1 MPAIDKY
8 LLSLLSMKGSDL
20 HLSSGCP
27 PMVRKDGDLNP
38 LEPRTLSAEDIRALF
53 DEVLPERNRA
63 EFDERHDTDFA
74 YAIADKGRFRVNVFM
89 DCRGPGSAIRAIPS
103 RVFTADELNLP
114 GAVRQLCELE
124 KGLVLVTGPTGSGK
138 STTLAAMIDLINTNR
153 SGHILTIE
161 DPVEFVHLNKRCLVN
176 QREVGVHTRSFAA
189 ALRAALREDPN
200 VVLLGE
206 LRDLETTAIALET
219 AETGHL
225 VFGTL
230 HTSSAATTVDRMID
244 QFPAGQQEQVRTMLA
259 AALRGVI
266 AQTLVKRIG
275 GGRLA
280 ALEILLGN
288 PAVATLVREG
298 KTHQLPSAIQMGMKQ
313 GMILLNDALLKLVV
327 NKDVEPQAALAK
339 AIDKDDLM
347 KKLLAAGLLG
357 KRQAG
362 ESANWQAINVLGRSE
377 PAPGQAPRGDQRGA
391 PPAARG
397 EQRPAPPPGRKEAHV
412 PVST

>member
-1 MPAIDKY
+1 MPVIDKY
-8 LLSLLSMKGSDL
+8 LLNLLSLKGSDL
-20 HLSSGCP
+20 HLSAGCP

-38 LEPRTLSAEDIRALF
+38 LEPGPLTAQEIRALF
-53 DEVLPERNRA
+53 DEILPERNRA
-63 EFDERHDTDFA
+63 EFDETHDTDFA
-74 YAIADKGRFRVNVFM
+74 YAIPEKGRFRVNVFM

-103 RVFTADELNLP
+103 RVLTADELSLP

-138 STTLAAMIDLINTNR
+138 STTLAAMIDLVNSQR

-259 AALRGVI
+259 ASLRAVI
-266 AQTLVKRIG
+266 AQTLVKKIG

-288 PAVATLVREG
+288 PAVASNIREG

-327 NKDVEPQAALAK
+327 NKDVDPHAALAK

-347 KKLLAAGLLG
+347 KKLLAAGFLG
-357 KRQAG
+357 KRPAG
-362 ESANWQAINVLGRSE
+362 ENANWQEINFL
-377 PAPGQAPRGDQRGA
+377 AKGDQRA
-391 PPAARG
+391 APAAKG
-397 EQRPAPPPGRKEAHV
+397 DQRPAPAAKGPERPPLQSRKDAYA
-412 PVST
+412 PLPT